1 MRAEKEKN
9 LETNIREMLEAGV
22 HFGHQKSRWNPK
34 MNSFIFTER
43 GGVHIFDLVKTEE
56 KLQEA
61 LKFIDE
67 IVARNG
73 SILFVGTKKQA
84 QGMVKEAAESCSMP
98 YVSERWLGGMLTN
111 FETFLTRLRTL
122 KDLNQRIESEG
133 FATKKQLVVA
143 KKKAERMTETLGGIS
158 DLKKLPD
165 ALFIIDIVREHNA
178 VKEAN
183 KIGIPVIAV
192 VDSNANP
199 ELVNYVIPGNDD
211 AVKAIQLYL
220 KEVANE
226 INKSRPVLK
235 DNDEEEK

>member
-1 MRAEKEKN
+1 M
-9 LETNIREMLEAGV
+9 ETTIREMLEAGV

-43 GGVHIFDLVKTEE
+43 GGVHIFDLVKTEA

-61 LKFIDE
+61 LKFIDS
-67 IVARNG
+67 IVERNG

-84 QGMVKEAAESCSMP
+84 QSMVKEAAESCGMP

-111 FETFLTRLRTL
+111 FETFSLRLKTL
-122 KDLNQRIESEG
+122 KELKSRIEKEG

-143 KKKAERMTETLGGIS
+143 RKKAERMTETLGGITE
-158 DLKKLPD
+158 LKKLPD

-178 VKEAN
+178 VKEAI
-183 KIGIPVIAV
+183 KLHIPVIAV
-192 VDSNANP
+192 VDSNADP
-199 ELVNYVIPGNDD
+199 ELVDYCIPGNDD

-220 KEVANE
+220 KEIASE
-226 INKSRPVLK
+226 INKHKPK
-235 DNDEEEK
+235 IAEENAEAKNEN